1 MSDYCS
7 LLTRA
12 VSQLENN
19 TDEAREGLYER
30 ARAALLRHLRNGDP
44 PVSESEIAGQRLA
57 LEEAIRTVE
66 VASRAGSNDIEN
78 SVKEEIACA

>member
-12 VSQLENN
+12 VSALENN
-19 TDEAREGLYER
+19 ADAAREGLYER
-30 ARAALLRHLRNGDP
+30 ARAALLRRLRNGDP
-44 PVSESEIAGQRLA
+44 PVSESDIAAERLA
-57 LEEAIRTVE
+57 LEEAIKRVE
-66 VASRAGSNDIEN
+66 SGSRAGPSNIEN